1 MIVEKA
7 LEIYL
12 RDLSFRKQ
20 KAQKTF
26 VTYEHALNI
35 YADYLLNNNIKNV
48 EDITYRDIQKF
59 VSLLEKR
66 YARSSVNLYKVVVRS
81 FHKFLDERY
90 DIADVSNNVPIQ
102 KSEKH
107 LPVYLSIKEIDE
119 LMAVFDDEDQKDLY
133 HHTILEMIYALGL
146 RVSECCNLL
155 LNAVNLDE
163 EVVRV
168 QGKGN
173 KIRIIPIPEGSI
185 SLFKKYLAL
194 RNLWLKNNK
203 NRQYFF
209 INRNSNRL
217 NPVYVE
223 RVLNDAVN
231 KTSIKKHITPHK
243 LRHSYATHLLQGG
256 ADLRV
261 LQELLGHSDI
271 STTEIYTHVNEERL
285 RDVYLKSHPLAKN
298 GGRENE

>member
-1 MIVEKA
+1 MIVERA
-7 LEIYL
+7 VESYL

-26 VTYEHALNI
+26 ITYEHALNI
-35 YADYLLNNNIKNV
+35 YADYLLNSGIKNV

-66 YARSSVNLYKVVVRS
+66 YARSSVNLYKVVIRS
-81 FHKFLDERY
+81 FHRFLDERY

-107 LPVYLSIKEIDE
+107 LPVYLSVKEIDE
-119 LMAVFDDEDQKDLY
+119 LMAVFNDEDQKDLY
-133 HHTILEMIYALGL
+133 HHAILEMIYALGL

-155 LNAVNLDE
+155 LNAVNLE
-163 EVVRV
+163 EGVVKV

-185 SLFKKYLAL
+185 VLFKKYLAL
-194 RNLWLKNNK
+194 RSLWLKNNK

-209 INRNSNRL
+209 INRNANRL

-223 RVLNDAVN
+223 RALNDAIN

-271 STTEIYTHVNEERL
+271 ATTEIYTHVNEERL

>member
-1 MIVEKA
+1 MIVERA
-7 LEIYL
+7 VESYL

-26 VTYEHALNI
+26 ITYEHALNI
-35 YADYLLNNNIKNV
+35 YADYLLNSGIKNV

-66 YARSSVNLYKVVVRS
+66 YARSSVNLYKVVIRS
-81 FHKFLDERY
+81 FHRFLDERY

-107 LPVYLSIKEIDE
+107 LPVYLSVKEIDE
-119 LMAVFDDEDQKDLY
+119 LMAVFNDEDQKDLY
-133 HHTILEMIYALGL
+133 HHAILEMIYALGL

-155 LNAVNLDE
+155 LNAVNLE
-163 EVVRV
+163 EGVVKV

-185 SLFKKYLAL
+185 VLFKKYFAL
-194 RNLWLKNNK
+194 RSLWIKNNK

-209 INRNSNRL
+209 INRNANRL

-223 RVLNDAVN
+223 RALNDAIN
-231 KTSIKKHITPHK
+231 KT
-243 LRHSYATHLLQGG
+243 
-256 ADLRV
+256 
-261 LQELLGHSDI
+261 
-271 STTEIYTHVNEERL
+271 
-285 RDVYLKSHPLAKN
+285 
-298 GGRENE
+298 